1 MATITAAGGAID
13 VNGIVT
19 QLMQIEREPL
29 KKIAE
34 KQAGV
39 NTKLSAWGNVQSS
52 LSALQSAAEKLT
64 KNDTWRKTS
73 ATSSN
78 DANVAVTGG
87 STSGGATGSHSLVVK
102 QLAQSQAVA
111 TRSLASDVKFG
122 AGTLSIQ
129 MGSTDESG
137 ASFQADATRPAV
149 TITVAENASLT
160 DIRDAI
166 NRSNSGINASIV
178 TDANGSRLMMTSRET
193 GAKHAF
199 QLTANGGANLDAFN
213 ISVQGG
219 GNGSVRTQI
228 ARDAKVDLNGLE
240 ATSATNKISGMIE
253 GVTLELKKVDPAPVT
268 VHVANDKEALKEDMQ
283 AFIDAY
289 NKVNTLI
296 NEQTKYVPG
305 SKTAGTLQGNATV
318 VRVQQQLRSLMR
330 AQLGDD
336 DSSLTKAGFQL
347 GRDGSLSISSAKLD
361 DLINNPDRMRQI
373 FAGEPAASATTAAS
387 ASGTAAGTGATGAA
401 GAGTTAGTAP
411 SGNATAGTSGGTAAV
426 SATAGSGGIAR
437 QLDALLDR
445 FLGSEGSVTS
455 ATAALRRQLNAYDDQ
470 TEEINSKLTRT
481 EERLRKQ
488 YAALDKNLTGINNAF
503 SSLATLLRR

>member
-39 NTKLSAWGNVQSS
+39 NTKLSAWGTVQSA

-137 ASFQADATRPAV
+137 TSFQADATRPAV

-166 NRSNSGINASIV
+166 NRSSSGINASIV

-193 GAKHAF
+193 GSRQAF

-240 ATSATNKISGMIE
+240 ATSATNKISGLIE
-253 GVTLELKKVDPAPVT
+253 GVTLDLKKVDPAPVT
-268 VHVANDKEALKEDMQ
+268 VHVASDKEALKEDMK

-296 NEQTKYVPG
+296 NDETKYVPG

-336 DSSLTKAGFQL
+336 DSNLTKAGFQL
-347 GRDGSLSISSAKLD
+347 GRDGSLTISDAKLD
-361 DLINNPDRMRQI
+361 DLINNPNRMRQI
-373 FAGEPAASATTAAS
+373 FAGNPATSAGTTAS
-387 ASGTAAGTGATGAA
+387 ASGSAAGAGATGAA
-401 GAGTTAGTAP
+401 AAGTGTGAGTATGAAP
-411 SGNATAGTSGGTAAV
+411 TGSTTAV
-426 SATAGSGGIAR
+426 SAAAGSGGIAR

-455 ATAALRRQLNAYDDQ
+455 ATAALRRQLEAYDDQ
-470 TEEINSKLTRT
+470 TEQINSKLIRT